1 MDIMKKCKFFAL
13 RKKLTIMEI
22 SEKKI
27 WLNLPHARAQIW
39 QNSLLFSG
47 RNGVYLS
54 CMPYLSDVI
63 HLLRFENIL
72 ETPIQKYSVIDSL
85 SS

>member
-27 WLNLPHARAQIW
+27 WLNLPHARAQI
-39 QNSLLFSG
+39 
-47 RNGVYLS
+47 
-54 CMPYLSDVI
+54 
-63 HLLRFENIL
+63 
-72 ETPIQKYSVIDSL
+72 
-85 SS
+85 